1 MQEGS
6 CEWSSEGRYILY
18 VTGTRLVGSGT
29 DLRVLPLF
37 GDRKPFHYL
46 AAPGNQLYAQ
56 FSPDGGWVAYS
67 SDESGPLRLMWRVP
81 LDECEVAAVERWR
94 RDGKKIFF
102 LSWAALVC
110 LRGSADH
117 NRRHGPPTANCD
129 AELDGAVE
137 RQIALLAS
145 VQTS

>member
-67 SDESGPLRLMWRVP
+67 SDESGPLRLMWRRSPGRVRSGS
-81 LDECEVAAVERWR
+81 CRTMVAFR
-94 RDGKKIFF
+94 RD
-102 LSWAALVC
+102 
-110 LRGSADH
+110 RG
-117 NRRHGPPTANCD
+117 GM
-129 AELDGAVE
+129 E
-137 RQIALLAS
+137 RKS
-145 VQTS
+145 TF